1 MKIPLDKPK
10 WKFCK
15 SHRKFQKQALKEKK
29 AKEEADERARA
40 AKAKRLKA
48 KMLTLSFK
56 SEDEEDQF
64 VEPFRLEINLLA
76 QKATVS
82 THALIDS
89 GADLNVISWEIWDA
103 MGQPKLDPSKL
114 RFIGFSQVESECL
127 GNITF
132 KVSIQDE
139 PLYVK
144 FYVATKGES
153 VEHVILG
160 RLWML
165 NTNCQLDWETQR
177 YKVKVNN
184 QNLTGSCV
192 ENQQFQVFQHESDT
206 TITKACGNNDETTI
220 IWLTSIQSCNPT
232 EWLVPEN
239 LLKAQGYGYGR
250 TTFWVPKHTR
260 NNCTVKV
267 LPKKAKAVKPKQHIC
282 NNQGGFNK
290 DGFLFPFYK
299 LKGFTTE
306 TLFCGYP
313 RPQPI
318 FQGHATLWSHF
329 STGHPRLQDLQG
341 PRARHLPFKAN
352 NQYFNGGR
360 RLMSHKAHQQQ
371 SRQVRYKCYSL
382 F

>member
-1 MKIPLDKPK
+1 MLRNADKRDGTISIVKTGRFRKGDLVLLYTLKKLKRKLKMRGLGPFVINELSPSGAVRLETLDGEPMANYINGSRLKLYHEPLTQEMLDRMHAAKT
-10 WKFCK
+10 
-15 SHRKFQKQALKEKK
+15 RKAQAELLKQK

-114 RFIGFSQVESECL
+114 RFIGFSQAESECL
-127 GNITF
+127 GSITF

-165 NTNCQLDWETQR
+165 NTNCQLDWETRR

-184 QNLTGSCV
+184 RNLTGSCV

-206 TITKACGNNDETTI
+206 NITKARGNNDETI
-220 IWLTSIQSCNPT
+220 IRLTSIQSCNHI

-239 LLKAQGYGYGR
+239 FEGSRLWLWKNHLLGSKA
-250 TTFWVPKHTR
+250 HT
-260 NNCTVKV
+260 
-267 LPKKAKAVKPKQHIC
+267 QHV
-282 NNQGGFNK
+282 
-290 DGFLFPFYK
+290 
-299 LKGFTTE
+299 
-306 TLFCGYP
+306 
-313 RPQPI
+313 
-318 FQGHATLWSHF
+318 HS
-329 STGHPRLQDLQG
+329 QG
-341 PRARHLPFKAN
+341 PSKE
-352 NQYFNGGR
+352 
-360 RLMSHKAHQQQ
+360 S
-371 SRQVRYKCYSL
+371 
-382 F
+382 